1 MDAALNSQNDRVY
14 SAAAEGKT
22 QVSETRLIHE
32 RNHFSPGVMVSVA
45 VGKKGKSSLIFVD
58 PNVKVTAQY
67 YRDRVLSVM
76 LPELANLS
84 GGDYTFQQDGAR
96 AHTARETVAYLME
109 HVPDLLEPSLWPANS
124 PNLNPVDY
132 TIWSAL
138 KERVYKGRRIASVAE
153 LKDILINEW
162 NAFPQ
167 QTINNSI
174 DTFRKRLHKVVEVD
188 GGHMEQ
194 FL

>member
-1 MDAALNSQNDRVY
+1 M
-14 SAAAEGKT
+14 
-22 QVSETRLIHE
+22 SESRLIHE
-32 RNHFSPGVMVSVA
+32 RNHFSPGVMVLVA
-45 VGKKGKSSLIFVD
+45 VGKKGKSLLIFVD

-67 YRDRVLSVM
+67 YRDRVLSVT

-84 GGDYTFQQDGAR
+84 EGDYTFQQDGAR
-96 AHTARETVAYLME
+96 ANTVRETVTYLRE
-109 HVPDLLEPSLWPANS
+109 HVPDLLEPSLWPTNS

-138 KERVYKGRRIASVAE
+138 EENVYKDRRIGSVAE

-167 QTINNSI
+167 QTINRSV
-174 DTFRKRLHKVVEVD
+174 DTYRKRLH
-188 GGHMEQ
+188 
-194 FL
+194 